1 MPVKC
6 PQGEDR
12 VRVNGPKC
20 GTFERHF
27 GPGRGGGELK
37 GELKGDVEASI

>member
-20 GTFERHF
+20 GAFERHF
-27 GPGRGGGELK
+27 GPGRGGGGIER
-37 GELKGDVEASI
+37 GIEGGC